1 MQDCP
6 PLRHPGLHFS
16 DAQSFAVYIFGSNV
30 LITHLIQ
37 EHRFETTKLLLS
49 YGANPWLESRYRDDA
64 LQTACL
70 KVDTFSF
77 LQALVI

>member
-1 MQDCP
+1 MSMVI
-6 PLRHPGLHFS
+6 LNIL
-16 DAQSFAVYIFGSNV
+16 IF
-30 LITHLIQ
+30 Q

-70 KVDTFSF
+70 KVCRNS
-77 LQALVI
+77 

>member
-1 MQDCP
+1 MLIPC
-6 PLRHPGLHFS
+6 HF
-16 DAQSFAVYIFGSNV
+16 
-30 LITHLIQ
+30 Q

-70 KVDTFSF
+70 KVERKKFFHYFILVFQGAAEIFQYLTS
-77 LQALVI
+77 ALEYR